1 MAVKSTGRYLG
12 SLDESVNF
20 VQNDY
25 QLFFGFIAF
34 TQSARPH
41 CVAPVLPM
49 SYWLPPEPRRVH
61 LLVVD
66 ESVDKSVDELTP
78 LLETLRGA
86 GYRLTPAFDAMEGYR
101 RATTLQMDLVLLDV
115 GLGSTDGFAACR
127 LLKADPATADI
138 PVIFLTAST
147 SLEERLTGLRAGAI
161 DYIVKPCDPAEVMAR
176 VEIHL
181 ALAQSRRSRGAPA
194 AKSASPPRRPASN
207 GDGTPGSGM
216 DRMLMQAAERL
227 ILADLSHVLPLR
239 ELAARVGT
247 HEKRLS
253 RVFKELENC
262 TVFEFVREARLHE
275 AHRLLLDSAMRIE
288 EIAAA
293 VGFSSAA
300 NFATAFREYFNCTP
314 SACRQNGVAGRAPDA

>member
-1 MAVKSTGRYLG
+1 M
-12 SLDESVNF
+12 
-20 VQNDY
+20 
-25 QLFFGFIAF
+25 
-34 TQSARPH
+34 
-41 CVAPVLPM
+41 
-49 SYWLPPEPRRVH
+49 
-61 LLVVD
+61 VD
-66 ESVDKSVDELTP
+66 EGVDELTP

-86 GYRLTPAFDAMEGYR
+86 GYGITHAFDAMEGYR
-101 RATTLQMDLVLLDV
+101 RATALQVDLVLLDV

-127 LLKADPATADI
+127 LLKADPATEDI
-138 PVIFLTAST
+138 PVIFLTSSA
-147 SLEERLTGLRAGAI
+147 SLEKRLTGLRAGAV
-161 DYIVKPCDPAEVMAR
+161 DYIVKPFDPAEVMAR

-181 ALAQSRRSRGAPA
+181 ALAESRRSRIAPA
-194 AKSASPPRRPASN
+194 TKSAFPTDRPATN
-207 GDGTPGSGM
+207 GDGAPDPGM
-216 DRMLMQAAERL
+216 DRLLMQAAERL

-253 RVFKELENC
+253 RVFKELANR

-275 AHRLLLDSAMRIE
+275 AHRLLLESAMRIE

-314 SACRQNGVAGRAPDA
+314 SACRQAGTGRRAPDA

>member
-1 MAVKSTGRYLG
+1 
-12 SLDESVNF
+12 
-20 VQNDY
+20 
-25 QLFFGFIAF
+25 
-34 TQSARPH
+34 
-41 CVAPVLPM
+41 M
-49 SYWLPPEPRRVH
+49 SYWSPPEPRRVR

-66 ESVDKSVDELTP
+66 EGVDELKP

-86 GYRLTPAFDAMEGYR
+86 GYGITRAFDAMEGYR

-138 PVIFLTAST
+138 PVIFLTSSA
-147 SLEERLTGLRAGAI
+147 SLEARLTGLRAGAV
-161 DYIVKPCDPAEVMAR
+161 DYIVKPFDPAEVVAR

-181 ALAQSRRSRGAPA
+181 ALAESRRSRIAPA
-194 AKSASPPRRPASN
+194 TRSASPPDRPATN
-207 GDGTPGSGM
+207 DDGAPGSDV

-253 RVFKELENC
+253 RVFKELANR

-275 AHRLLLDSAMRIE
+275 AHRLLLESAMRIE

-300 NFATAFREYFNCTP
+300 NFSTAFREYFNCTP
-314 SACRQNGVAGRAPDA
+314 SACRQAGVGRRAPDA